1 MGLQSVQSVVQQPLL
16 RSHFKRT
23 SGFGEGIRVEVVTPT
38 AGSTATPWK
47 RTLEDRNVVTT
58 TIKLQNFASYSPT
71 ESTTLTLTKPVA
83 VLYGHNGAG
92 KSTIA
97 KVIRHH
103 INATLGSAGSCSV
116 TVNGLTEPEFLIYD
130 TEYVEENFHT
140 KEGKGIRGIFT
151 LGKKTAEE
159 LEEIE
164 RLEDDTRRISTEL
177 ESASVAQSQLDSDL
191 EKTFNSTKDATWV
204 IKSDYE
210 KGPLRFCLEENKVRG
225 DKARLFQ
232 HLSKAED
239 ADGSILIED
248 LLREASEIED
258 ETAEKK
264 VELSVPANSISS
276 LESNHLLG
284 SVIAGSSDSRLSA
297 LIATLKNESW
307 VRGGQEHVHNSNGT
321 CPFCQQALPHDFSPE
336 LAKLFDTAYE
346 DQCQQLSTLRDEYKS
361 SVAVLA
367 SLAASAPYQ
376 DEYVSSDLALQNA
389 WKDLFLVLEQNSMEL
404 EKKVGNPGDPVT
416 LTDST
421 KAFDA
426 WSALAATAAAKII
439 NYNNRIS
446 NRDQVRKSIDK
457 RFWQRMRHDHSAS
470 ISLYKNQAASVT
482 SQKSIL
488 AESVT
493 SLNADLAKKN
503 ESLRELR
510 ASSTNIDASIYAIN
524 QRIQNIGIQG
534 FKIERDTKNDGYY
547 HIARGS
553 KGKIDYT
560 SLSEGEKN
568 LVTFLYFIELLEGS
582 HKSDGNSNKSNRII
596 VIDDPVSSLSHNHVY
611 DIASLITINIIERG
625 KFPQVIVLTHSLFF
639 YHEIFKAAQVKDWKN
654 YQCFRVTKKDF
665 SKVCEMRHDE
675 IKNDYQSY
683 WLVLKEGI
691 SSHKY
696 SVAIPIAM
704 RYILEHY
711 FSFIGYHDKLRG
723 ALIGLVDDDKP
734 FHAFYRYIN
743 RQSHSDDINIS
754 DLPEIDPSIYVE
766 KFRQVFDKTGYLRH
780 FNHMMGI
787 EGTEVS
793 SPQITGPVSK

>member
-1 MGLQSVQSVVQQPLL
+1 M
-16 RSHFKRT
+16 
-23 SGFGEGIRVEVVTPT
+23 
-38 AGSTATPWK
+38 
-47 RTLEDRNVVTT
+47 VTT

-103 INATLGSAGSCSV
+103 INATLGSAGNCSV
-116 TVNGLTEPEFLIYD
+116 TVSGLTEPEFLIYD
-130 TEYVEENFHT
+130 TEYVEENFHA

-164 RLEDDTRRISTEL
+164 KLEDDTRRISTEL
-177 ESASVAQSQLDSDL
+177 ESANVAQSQLDSDL
-191 EKTFNSTKDATWV
+191 EKAFNSAKDATWV

-232 HLSKAED
+232 HLSKADD

-264 VELSVPANSISS
+264 AELSIPANSISS
-276 LESNHLLG
+276 QENDHLLG

-307 VRGGQEHVHNSNGT
+307 VRSGQEYVHNSNGA
-321 CPFCQQALPHDFSPE
+321 CPFCQQALPHDFTPE
-336 LAKLFDTAYE
+336 LAKLFDTTYE
-346 DQCQQLSTLRDEYKS
+346 DQCKQLATLRDEYKS
-361 SVAVLA
+361 SVAALA
-367 SLAASAPYQ
+367 SLVASAPYQ
-376 DEYVSSDLALQNA
+376 DEYVSSDLALQNS
-389 WKDLFLVLEQNSMEL
+389 WKDLLLILEHNSAEL
-404 EKKVGNPGDPVT
+404 DKKVGNPGDPVA

-421 KAFDA
+421 KAFET
-426 WSALAATAAAKII
+426 WSGLAAAAAAKII
-439 NYNNRIS
+439 DYNNRIA
-446 NRDQVRKSIDK
+446 NRDQVKKSIDK
-457 RFWQRMRHDHSAS
+457 RFWQRMRHDHAAS
-470 ISLYKNQAASVT
+470 LSLYKTQTTSIT
-482 SQKSIL
+482 SQKSTL
-488 AESVT
+488 TESAK
-493 SLNADLAKKN
+493 SLNADLATKN
-503 ESLRELR
+503 KSLRELR
-510 ASSTNIDASIYAIN
+510 ASATNIDASIDAIN

-534 FKIERDTKNDGYY
+534 FKIERDAKNDGYY
-547 HIARGS
+547 HIARGA
-553 KGKIDYT
+553 KGKIDYK

-568 LVTFLYFIELLEGS
+568 LVTFLYFIESLEGS
-582 HKSDGNSNKSNRII
+582 HKSDGNSNKPNRII

-611 DIASLITINIIERG
+611 DIASLITINVIER
-625 KFPQVIVLTHSLFF
+625 KTFPQIIILTHSLFF
-639 YHEIFKAAQVKDWKN
+639 YHELFKAVREKEWKN

-665 SKVCEMRHDE
+665 SEVCEMRPDE

-683 WLVLKEGI
+683 WLVLREGI
-691 SSHKY
+691 ASHKY

-711 FSFIGYHDKLRG
+711 FSFIGYHDKLRD
-723 ALIGLVDDDKP
+723 ALLALDDDDKP

-766 KFRQVFDKTGYLRH
+766 KFKQVFDKTGYLRH
-780 FNHMMGI
+780 FDHMMGI
-787 EGTEVS
+787 EETE
-793 SPQITGPVSK
+793 TEAETA